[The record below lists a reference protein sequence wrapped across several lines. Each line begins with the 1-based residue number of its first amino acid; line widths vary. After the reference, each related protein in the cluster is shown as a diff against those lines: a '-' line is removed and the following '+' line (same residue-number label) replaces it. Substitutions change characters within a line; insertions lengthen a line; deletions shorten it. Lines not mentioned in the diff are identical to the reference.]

1 MVTVVIGLFILLLRE
16 LISVENVMVQSYFNI
31 VLLPFLAIACQ
42 SIRLFKSYEA
52 LADTLL
58 SLPIG
63 VLLAGNQIRLP
74 VSTAFIPALPI
85 DDQSLQ

>member
-1 MVTVVIGLFILLLRE
+1 MYYYGGYVLFLYSE
-16 LISVENVMVQSYFNI
+16 DDSVENYNVQCNSN
-31 VLLPFLAIACQ
+31 VVPVPFWLQPI
-42 SIRLFKSYEA
+42 SLFGCFYITELK
-52 LADTLL
+52 DTSL